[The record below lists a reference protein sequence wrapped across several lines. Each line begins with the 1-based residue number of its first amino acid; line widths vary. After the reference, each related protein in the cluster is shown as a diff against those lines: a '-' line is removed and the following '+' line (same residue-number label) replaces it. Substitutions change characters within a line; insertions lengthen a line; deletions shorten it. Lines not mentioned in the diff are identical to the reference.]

1 MAAACDGLANSLK
14 TTRNKTGYWYVYPV
28 SGTYRGT
35 YSFFASAYD
44 IKLKELVNQG
54 YFHTA

>member
-1 MAAACDGLANSLK
+1 MYCNGLANSLK